1 MEELTSILGIV
12 VAAGMLLA
20 KLFIREKT
28 RGANGK
34 ANPGG
39 EAWPTEQQPAM
50 ARPKAEP
57 ARTREKSV
65 FEPMAQ
71 KVTAHRNN
79 IRKNT
84 PEPKKKPADAA
95 RTVGHQ
101 PATDAATL
109 RCENREVPA
118 EEFDLRRAIVY
129 AEILKPKFDE

>member
-20 KLFIREKT
+20 KLFIREKA
-28 RGANGK
+28 RGANEK

-39 EAWPTEQQPAM
+39 EAWPTEQQPATT
-50 ARPKAEP
+50 RPKAEP

-79 IRKNT
+79 TRKNT
-84 PEPKKKPADAA
+84 PRPADAA
-95 RTVGHQ
+95 RTAGHQ
-101 PATDAATL
+101 LATDAATL
-109 RCENREVPA
+109 RRENREVPA

-129 AEILKPKFDE
+129 SEILKPKFDE

>member
-20 KLFIREKT
+20 KLFIREKA

-39 EAWPTEQQPAM
+39 EAWPTEQQPAT
-50 ARPKAEP
+50 ACPKAEP
-57 ARTREKSV
+57 AHPREKSV
-65 FEPMAQ
+65 FESIAQ
-71 KVTAHRNN
+71 KVTALRDNT
-79 IRKNT
+79 RKNT
-84 PEPKKKPADAA
+84 PRPKKPADAA
-95 RTVGHQ
+95 RTAGHQ

-109 RCENREVPA
+109 RRENREVPA